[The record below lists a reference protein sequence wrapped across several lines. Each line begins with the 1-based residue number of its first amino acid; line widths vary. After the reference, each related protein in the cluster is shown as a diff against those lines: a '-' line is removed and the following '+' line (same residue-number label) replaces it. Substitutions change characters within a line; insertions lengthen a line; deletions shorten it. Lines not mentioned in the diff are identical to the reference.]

1 MTNIFGKFEDDIDDR
16 DEEILRQ
23 IFQYQQECGK
33 GISFNKLFELIKKTG
48 NVSMAR
54 QTLSKHIQKLIKMGL
69 LNKKLDKRS
78 KLKITPLILTMSER
92 SWKSMKLIT
101 LSRLPDLLEGLDEI
115 DLDNEN
121 VSEVSKNVVNVLI
134 LSLGRLFKLCI
145 EEDDPY
151 QRTILFNITYD
162 LIKKI
167 FEIFISKSTGDE
179 NMKNEI
185 LKVINSTFGSY
196 AEKYEINF

>member
-23 IFQYQQECGK
+23 IFQYQQELGK
-33 GISFNKLFELIKKTG
+33 GISFNKLDKLIKKTG

-54 QTLSKHIQKLIKMGL
+54 QTLLKHIKKLIKMGL
-69 LNKKLDKRS
+69 LNKEMDKRS
-78 KLKITPLILTMSER
+78 KLKLTPIILTMSER
-92 SWKSMKLIT
+92 SWKSMKLIS
-101 LSRLPDLLEGLDEI
+101 LSRLPDLLQGLTEI
-115 DLDNEN
+115 DLDNNEN
-121 VSEVSKNVVNVLI
+121 VKTIVNVLI

-145 EEDDPY
+145 KEDDPY

-162 LIKKI
+162 LIKKV
-167 FEIFISKSTGDE
+167 FEISILKTTEDE

-185 LKVINSTFGSY
+185 LKVINSTFGPY
-196 AEKYEINF
+196 AEKYEITF

>member
-1 MTNIFGKFEDDIDDR
+1 MTNIFGKFEDDVDDR

-23 IFQYQQECGK
+23 IFQYQQEWGK
-33 GISFNKLFELIKKTG
+33 GISFNILNKLIKKTG

-54 QTLSKHIQKLIKMGL
+54 QTLSKHIQKLVKMGL
-69 LNKKLDKRS
+69 LNKEMDKRS
-78 KLKITPLILTMSER
+78 KLKLTPIILTMSER
-92 SWKSMKLIT
+92 SWKSMKLIS
-101 LSRLPDLLEGLDEI
+101 LSRLPDLLQGLTEI
-115 DLDNEN
+115 DLDNNEN
-121 VSEVSKNVVNVLI
+121 VKNIVNVLI

-145 EEDDPY
+145 KEDDPY

-167 FEIFISKSTGDE
+167 FEQSILKTAEDE

-196 AEKYEINF
+196 AEKYEIRI

>member
-1 MTNIFGKFEDDIDDR
+1 MTNIFGKFEDDVDDR

-23 IFQYQQECGK
+23 IFQYQQETGK
-33 GISFNKLFELIKKTG
+33 GISFNILAKLIKKTG
-48 NVSMAR
+48 NVTMAR
-54 QTLSKHIQKLIKMGL
+54 QTLGKHIQKLIKMGL

-78 KLKITPLILTMSER
+78 KLKLTPIILTMSET
-92 SWKSMKLIT
+92 SWRSMKLIS
-101 LSRLPDLLEGLDEI
+101 LSKLPELLQELKKI

-121 VSEVSKNVVNVLI
+121 PSELSKNIVNVLI

-145 EEDDPY
+145 KEDDPY

-162 LIKKI
+162 LIKKV
-167 FEIFISKSTGDE
+167 FEISILKTTENE

-185 LKVINSTFGSY
+185 LKVINSTFGPY
-196 AEKYEINF
+196 AEEYEISF

>member
-1 MTNIFGKFEDDIDDR
+1 MTNIFGKFEDDVDYR

-23 IFQYQQECGK
+23 IFQYQQELGK
-33 GISFNKLFELIKKTG
+33 GISFNILAKLIKKTG

-54 QTLSKHIQKLIKMGL
+54 QTLSKHIQKLVKMGL

-78 KLKITPLILTMSER
+78 KLKLTPIILTMSET
-92 SWKSMKLIT
+92 SWKSMKLIS
-101 LSRLPDLLEGLDEI
+101 LSRLPDLLQGLTEI
-115 DLDNEN
+115 DLDNDEN
-121 VSEVSKNVVNVLI
+121 IKNIVNVLI

-145 EEDDPY
+145 KENDPY

-162 LIKKI
+162 LIKKV
-167 FEIFISKSTGDE
+167 FEISILKTTEDE

-185 LKVINSTFGSY
+185 LNVINSTFGPY
-196 AEKYEINF
+196 AEKYEIRF

>member
-1 MTNIFGKFEDDIDDR
+1 MTNIFGKFEDDVDDR

-23 IFQYQQECGK
+23 IFQYQQEWGK
-33 GISFNKLFELIKKTG
+33 GISFNKLCKLIKKTG

-54 QTLSKHIQKLIKMGL
+54 QTLSKHIQKLIKIGL

-78 KLKITPLILTMSER
+78 KLKLTPTILTMSEK
-92 SWKSMKLIT
+92 SWKSMKLIS
-101 LSRLPDLLEGLDEI
+101 LSRLPELLQELTKI

-121 VSEVSKNVVNVLI
+121 PSEVSKNIVNMLI

-145 EEDDPY
+145 KEDDPY

-162 LIKKI
+162 LIKKV
-167 FEIFISKSTGDE
+167 FEIFILKTTEDE

-185 LKVINSTFGSY
+185 LKVINSTFVPY
-196 AEKYEINF
+196 AEKYEIRF